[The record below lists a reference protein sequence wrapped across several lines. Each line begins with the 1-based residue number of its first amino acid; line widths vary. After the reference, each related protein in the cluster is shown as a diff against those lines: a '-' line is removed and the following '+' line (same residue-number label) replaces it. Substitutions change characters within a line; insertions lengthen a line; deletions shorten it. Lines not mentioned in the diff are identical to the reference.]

1 MCARCALLFPLSAVF
16 LLREVHMFVFSPF
29 DWRHRWCSPTCL
41 SRFVCLCVPAFASL
55 ALSHI
60 IPDWVAAINI
70 VHLCARFHKIHTT
83 VTRTILLQRPVLVRF
98 GSNVISKND
107 PKYFCFFSLCIE
119 HRANPLINVTTS
131 FLFDTDYLI
140 FQLAPFFFACS
151 RMLTFNYQL
160 TCFILSEELTWMR
173 AWANN
178 SRFIWIL
185 SHWKSAYSINM
196 LDFIFREP
204 NISNPIRIGQ
214 AK

>member
-1 MCARCALLFPLSAVF
+1 MCALLFPLSAVF

-41 SRFVCLCVPAFASL
+41 TRFVCLCVRVHSHRITCTKSYHSWLSRSNKYCAFMCSFSL
-55 ALSHI
+55 HSYH
-60 IPDWVAAINI
+60 N
-70 VHLCARFHKIHTT
+70 HTNNFTPT
-83 VTRTILLQRPVLVRF
+83 VCSVLF
-98 GSNVISKND
+98 GSNLISKND

-140 FQLAPFFFACS
+140 FQLAPFFCACW

-160 TCFILSEELTWMR
+160 TCFILSEDLTWMR
-173 AWANN
+173 AWASS
-178 SRFIWIL
+178 SRFKWIL